1 MYYYS
6 TDDRKRKWIGAAAT
20 VAYFLLW
27 VVLMVCIH
35 FSFDVPDTEG
45 EGILINFGTTEQA
58 GGEQETPLH
67 EQMAQVPESSRTPA
81 AQDEVITQDH
91 EEAPAIETKK
101 PKPTE
106 KPAEK
111 PVEKPREVNKRA
123 LFPGKAVGTTSS
135 SEGESQGK
143 GNQGDPAGEPDG
155 SHAGTGMGDSGISF
169 DLRGRRPVGEVR
181 PNYKGNERGRHVVKV
196 RVTVNPSGEV
206 VSAVQ
211 QAQGST
217 TNSRSF
223 VDEALRAAR
232 KQRFTPS
239 DGENLQ
245 TGVITYVFNVR

>member
-20 VAYFLLW
+20 AAYLVLW
-27 VVLMVCIH
+27 VVLMVCVK
-35 FSFDVPDTEG
+35 FSFEPPETEG
-45 EGILINFGTTEQA
+45 EGILINFGTTEEA
-58 GGEQETPLH
+58 AGEQDPALQ
-67 EQMAQVPESSRTPA
+67 EQIAQVPESPQSPA
-81 AQDEVITQDH
+81 SQEEVTTQEH
-91 EEAPAIETKK
+91 EEAPAVETRK

-123 LFPGKAVGTTSS
+123 LFPGKTAGSTSS
-135 SEGESQGK
+135 SGGESRGK
-143 GNQGDPAGEPDG
+143 GNQGNPAGEPLG
-155 SHAGTGMGDSGISF
+155 SHAGIGMGDSGVSF
-169 DLRGRRPVGEVR
+169 DLRGRNPVGEVR
-181 PNYKGNERGRHVVKV
+181 PNYNGNDRGRHVVKV
-196 RVTVNPSGEV
+196 RITVNPSGSV

-217 TNSRSF
+217 TNSRAF

-239 DGENLQ
+239 EGDNLQ
-245 TGVITYVFNVR
+245 TGVITYVFNVM

>member
-20 VAYFLLW
+20 AAYFLLW

-67 EQMAQVPESSRTPA
+67 EQMAQVPESPRTPA
-81 AQDEVITQDH
+81 TQDEVITQDH

-123 LFPGKAVGTTSS
+123 LFPGKTVGSTSP

-155 SHAGTGMGDSGISF
+155 SHSGTGMGDSGVSF

-181 PNYKGNERGRHVVKV
+181 PNYTGNDRGRHVVKI
-196 RVTVNPSGEV
+196 RVTVTPSGEV

-217 TNSRSF
+217 TNSRAF

-239 DGENLQ
+239 DNENLQ
-245 TGVITYVFNVR
+245 TGVITYVFNVM